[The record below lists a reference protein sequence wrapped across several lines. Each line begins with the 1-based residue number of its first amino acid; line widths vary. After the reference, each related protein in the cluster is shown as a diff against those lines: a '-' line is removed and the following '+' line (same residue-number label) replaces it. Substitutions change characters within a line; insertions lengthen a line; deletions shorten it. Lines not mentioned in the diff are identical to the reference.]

1 MNPIDPKKTSEEST
15 MSFGL
20 SQATSS
26 LQTIASKAISG
37 ASTAAGVLS
46 TNMQSTASQLAS
58 SAGVSA
64 PRVLRVTDEILD
76 FVPFG
81 SLVSNVVNL
90 GLKNT
95 ILKGVDPA
103 SSQMKEYI
111 EHVQKKDTSKCLI
124 YSVPFAGN
132 AVKLGSVV
140 YNYFYPTS
148 TKEKVDAPAEQSL
161 SASGLCLE
169 GAASADF
176 RTLPPSRSSRNLG
189 EDLATREAFTPQV
202 RRRVLKEE
210 DIARAST
217 PARGKED

>member
-1 MNPIDPKKTSEEST
+1 MNPVAPKKTPEEST

-20 SQATSS
+20 SQASSS

-37 ASTAAGVLS
+37 ASSAAGVLS
-46 TNMQSTASQLAS
+46 TNVQSTASHLAL
-58 SAGVSA
+58 SAGESA
-64 PRVLRVTDEILD
+64 PKVLRVTDEILD
-76 FVPFG
+76 FIPFG

-95 ILKGVDPA
+95 VLKGVDPT

-111 EHVQKKDTSKCLI
+111 EHVQKKETSKCLI

-132 AVKLGSVV
+132 AVKLGTVV
-140 YNYFYPTS
+140 YNYFYPAS
-148 TKEKVDAPAEQSL
+148 TKEKVDTPSL
-161 SASGLCLE
+161 PPSAGGGLSLE

-189 EDLATREAFTPQV
+189 EEASARETFAPQV

-210 DIARAST
+210 DISRAST
-217 PARGKED
+217 PLRGKED

>member
-1 MNPIDPKKTSEEST
+1 MNPVAPKKTSEEST
-15 MSFGL
+15 ISFGL
-20 SQATSS
+20 SQASSS
-26 LQTIASKAISG
+26 LQTMATKAISG
-37 ASTAAGVLS
+37 ASSAAGVLS
-46 TNMQSTASQLAS
+46 TNVQSTASQLAS
-58 SAGVSA
+58 SAGASA
-64 PRVLRVTDEILD
+64 PKVLRVTDEILD

-95 ILKGVDPA
+95 VLKGVDPKG
-103 SSQMKEYI
+103 SQMNEYI
-111 EHVQKKDTSKCLI
+111 EHVQKKETSKCLI

-132 AVKLGSVV
+132 AVKLGTVV

-148 TKEKVDAPAEQSL
+148 TKEKVDTPAQPSL
-161 SASGLCLE
+161 GGGMSLE

-189 EDLATREAFTPQV
+189 EEAQAREAFAPQV

-210 DIARAST
+210 DISRAST
-217 PARGKED
+217 PLRGKED